1 MRAPHSIEG
10 EFGGADRGAEGEVR
24 QEGEGKTWHQEMLQL
39 QQRGRKKYITPR
51 APSPPPQK
59 ISPPG
64 NFILPPVKAF
74 LRFREDLLSSIP
86 LFRHGFLILA

>member
-1 MRAPHSIEG
+1 MALGNAAATAARAKEIHHTTGS
-10 EFGGADRGAEGEVR
+10 F
-24 QEGEGKTWHQEMLQL
+24 T
-39 QQRGRKKYITPR
+39 
-51 APSPPPQK
+51 PPQK